1 MKDRSRSTSVA
12 TRSRAPE
19 RPATP
24 ATDDNTHTQERPT
37 SPSPICYA
45 HRGAR
50 AYAPEN
56 TLLAFAVAFDLGA
69 DAVECDVQTSRD
81 GRAVIIHDGLVDR
94 TTNGTGAVAE
104 MSFAELSQLDAGR
117 LPRLPQRIPTLD
129 ETLDLV
135 RECDGALN
143 LEIKGENVDQC
154 LATARVVAPI
164 LETLDDT
171 WRARLLVS
179 SFEHPALVELKE
191 RLPWL
196 RIGVLFDKEWRGKDL
211 VAVAKGLGAE
221 AIHPAVQLLDPTLIN
236 RAHKADL
243 RVNVWTVNALHEMRA
258 LVKAGVDGIFTDYP
272 ERVIVAR
279 SLKDTALGAPLA
291 PREDA

>member
-1 MKDRSRSTSVA
+1 MKNRPRTSSIA
-12 TRSRAPE
+12 TQSRAPE
-19 RPATP
+19 RAATP
-24 ATDDNTHTQERPT
+24 VDQHTTQEPPT
-37 SPSPICYA
+37 SPSPICFA

-104 MSFAELSQLDAGR
+104 MSFAELSHLDAGR
-117 LPRLPQRIPTLD
+117 LPRLPQRIPTLE

-135 RECDGALN
+135 RDCDGALN
-143 LEIKGENVDQC
+143 LEIKGENVEQC
-154 LATARVVAPI
+154 LTTARRVVPI

-171 WRARLLVS
+171 WRARLLAS
-179 SFEHPALVELKE
+179 SFEHAALVELKD

-196 RIGVLFDKEWRGKDL
+196 RLGVLFGKEWRNQDL
-211 VAVAKGLGAE
+211 VSVAKGLGAE
-221 AIHPAVQLLDPTLIN
+221 AIHPAAQLLDQKLVE
-236 RAHKADL
+236 RAHAAGL
-243 RVNVWTVNALHEMRA
+243 RVNVWTINALHEIRE
-258 LVKAGVDGIFTDYP
+258 LVAWGVDGIFTDYP

-279 SLKDTALGAPLA
+279 SLKDTSLGAPLT
-291 PREDA
+291 PRADAS